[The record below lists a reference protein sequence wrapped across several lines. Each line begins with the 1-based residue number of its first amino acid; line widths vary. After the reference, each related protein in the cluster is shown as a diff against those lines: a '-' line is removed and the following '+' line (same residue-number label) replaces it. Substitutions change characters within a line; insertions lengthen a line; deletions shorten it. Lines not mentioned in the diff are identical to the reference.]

1 MAPTGNSLL
10 NSPISDYPPILLMGQ
25 TGELQVYTNNSRTLQ
40 IFIYNNG
47 IHSFHIAFRVFQNS
61 FWSQWFESALPIA
74 NDENQ
79 FLTYDQTTNQYR
91 FTYLP
96 HDDASNI
103 TYDSSTAP
111 EDIQT
116 QLNQDSETLTNVE
129 DAINYIFNLF
139 INSNGDLQYLLDNA
153 LITEESDGERWLPQI
168 QVSDEPASDYEIA
181 TKHYVDQ
188 AFQANNAMIFK
199 GTLGTGGTVTALP
212 AEHYQG
218 WTYRVITAGQYAGK
232 QCEIGDIIICITDGT
247 AANNDHW
254 TVVQTNI
261 DGAVTGPASATA
273 NAIATFNGT
282 TGKIIQNS
290 AKTLTTT
297 APTSGSTDSTI
308 PTSKA
313 VWSAISAADTKVT
326 QNAAITTNGEYPIIL
341 GNSTATTAI
350 TDTVNKTS
358 TLTYN
363 PSTQILTTPNLSAG
377 NIYVGSSSYGSEL
390 PASGTTGQIFF
401 QDDEYSYAT
410 QGDLADFV
418 SGPDGATENGIAIY
432 NGVAGNVIKNTGVT
446 IDSSNNIDTAGNLTA
461 KNLYVFGSN
470 TSSKTNRFI
479 TSDSATNVYFSIDG
493 VTPLVVGKTEL
504 RTGNSVTS
512 GTINLGSTGRRWK
525 NVYAATVD
533 TTKISIPTTAG
544 GSTYGVGSAGQVIT
558 SDGTNTYWAT
568 PNQDDVL
575 VYNNIAVTTNWQSN
589 TTNTSIVT
597 DYPYQTAI
605 TCTGTTSNYVPTVIF
620 DYAQLTENK
629 YAPYAVSAANTV
641 YIYAN
646 NNTNSTITIPTIYC
660 VKGSNTITN

>member
-1 MAPTGNSLL
+1 MEVSISPGEGSRSAIGGSISTASGSNSFAFGNQANATGNYSFAF
-10 NSPISDYPPILLMGQ
+10 GQ
-25 TGELQVYTNNSRTLQ
+25 VLKA
-40 IFIYNNG
+40 NG
-47 IHSFHIAFRVFQNS
+47 AYSVAFGRGS
-61 FWSQWFESALPIA
+61 KA
-74 NDENQ
+74 
-79 FLTYDQTTNQYR
+79 
-91 FTYLP
+91 
-96 HDDASNI
+96 
-103 TYDSSTAP
+103 
-111 EDIQT
+111 
-116 QLNQDSETLTNVE
+116 
-129 DAINYIFNLF
+129 
-139 INSNGDLQYLLDNA
+139 NGDGSVA
-153 LITEESDGERWLPQI
+153 
-168 QVSDEPASDYEIA
+168 V
-181 TKHYVDQ
+181 
-188 AFQANNAMIFK
+188 
-199 GTLGTGGTVTALP
+199 
-212 AEHYQG
+212 
-218 WTYRVITAGQYAGK
+218 GK
-232 QCEIGDIIICITDGT
+232 QTI
-247 AANNDHW
+247 
-254 TVVQTNI
+254 
-261 DGAVTGPASATA
+261 ATA
-273 NAIATFNGT
+273 NYSFVCGTCNIEDTNGDYAFIIGNGTSNSDRSNLFTIGQNGNIVTTGSLTLNGT
-282 TGKIIQNS
+282 TTISATDVSNWNNNS
-290 AKTLTTT
+290 TVSITRDL
-297 APTSGSTDSTI
+297 TSGTKIGTITINGTSTDLYSETN
-308 PTSKA
+308 T
-313 VWSAISAADTKVT
+313 DTKVT
-326 QNAAITTNGEYPIIL
+326 QNAAITTAGEYPIIL
-341 GNSTATTAI
+341 GNSTATTAV
-350 TDTVNKTS
+350 TNSVNKTS

-401 QDDEYSYAT
+401 QDDEYNYVT

-660 VKGSNTITN
+660 VKGSNTITS